1 MALTKITSRIL
12 DSSGVTT
19 VGTISTGVWQGTAIN
34 QTYLVGQSGTNT
46 GDETLA
52 RINALDVT
60 ELGTISSG
68 VWQGSVIAEAYL
80 QNQSGTNT
88 GDQTNISGNAGTATL
103 ADEATKLA
111 TARNIGG
118 VLFDGS
124 SAIDLPGVNIS
135 GNQNTSGNSATVTNG
150 VYIVGN
156 QTIGGAKT
164 FSGIVS
170 INGEGFFRGD
180 SSGNLRIQGGTTA
193 TEIRNNANNSS
204 LLTILNGGN
213 VGIGTTSPS
222 SKLHIR
228 TSSNFNYEFEQ
239 VSSRLRLSA
248 LNDARSANVPLQF
261 AASEFNF
268 VTGNVGIGT
277 TSPVTKLH
285 VQNPSNINDNLGL
298 LLVENTITSGS
309 TNSGVNVKGYHGTS
323 QFMQWEANGVR
334 IGSRVLTNGGAG
346 DVIFTAGADSEKMRI
361 TSAGQIQ
368 FTSTGQPPITNSL
381 YGNMVLTTNAVGN
394 FQRIRF
400 DVGTTPYWGLTK
412 LDSGNFAI
420 TGGSTWNDHAF
431 SIQYSTQNVG
441 VGMSSGVFPGKFN
454 VFGNSGTTT
463 PGVGDGIYVGPYQGN
478 SAVGSNWAYSNAGY
492 TYTDFCSRYDSSSS
506 YMRFVMKASATP
518 VYAMTIRGNGAVTKP
533 LQPAFSMRTN
543 ANLDVTGEVK
553 IPFNTNG
560 SFSPINCSFSSGTF
574 TATTAGRYLFTF
586 TASCLHL
593 ANHQYNAVYFRV
605 NNNGQPQRFRGAA
618 EGSTN
623 DWFGING
630 ATIIDLAASDYVEL
644 YTYSDISTAA
654 FRLNAGETTWCGYLL

>member
-12 DSSGVTT
+12 DSSGVTIL
-19 VGTISTGVWQGTAIN
+19 GTIATGVWQGTPIN

-213 VGIGTTSPS
+213 VGIGTADPNDGKLQVSANSSGDWAGYFFNQSTSGIGV
-222 SKLHIR
+222 HIEANSGGTQQVFR
-228 TSSNFNYEFEQ
+228 TSSRPNGGGNA
-239 VSSRLRLSA
+239 VTMAVL
-248 LNDARSANVPLQF
+248 AN
-261 AASEFNF
+261 
-268 VTGNVGIGT
+268 GNVGIGT
-277 TSPVTKLH
+277 ASPSARLQVQGAINTSSGAAVVEVYTNLSSGTDAQMASNAGGANIHMDVNNQTSNTSPNGIIWKSKYANNAGYTKTSAEIKF
-285 VQNPSNINDNLGL
+285 QPEGNYFRGGLGF
-298 LLVENTITSGS
+298 
-309 TNSGVNVKGYHGTS
+309 Y
-323 QFMQWEANGVR
+323 
-334 IGSRVLTNGGAG
+334 TNG
-346 DVIFTAGADSEKMRI
+346 TAN
-361 TSAGQIQ
+361 Q
-368 FTSTGQPPITNSL
+368 
-381 YGNMVLTTNAVGN
+381 TTNAVERM
-394 FQRIRF
+394 RI
-400 DVGTTPYWGLTK
+400 
-412 LDSGNFAI
+412 
-420 TGGSTWNDHAF
+420 
-431 SIQYSTQNVG
+431 
-441 VGMSSGVFPGKFN
+441 SSGGNVLFGGLSVIPSSS
-454 VFGNSGTTT
+454 VFGSGFWNITAGRQILRQSTNTTS
-463 PGVGDGIYVGPYQGN
+463 
-478 SAVGSNWAYSNAGY
+478 SASLQQFFNPNGQVGSIDVSGSSTSY
-492 TYTDFCSRYDSSSS
+492 SSSS
-506 YMRFVMKASATP
+506 DYRLKENVTLITDAISRLNQLKPSRFNFIADADRTVDGFIAHEVQDIIPEAICGEKDAMKDEEYEVTPRVEEVLDEEGNVITEAVEAVMETRSVPDYQGIDQSKI
-518 VYAMTIRGNGAVTKP
+518 VP
-533 LQPAFSMRTN
+533 L
-543 ANLDVTGEVK
+543 L
-553 IPFNTNG
+553 
-560 SFSPINCSFSSGTF
+560 
-574 TATTAGRYLFTF
+574 TAAI
-586 TASCLHL
+586 
-593 ANHQYNAVYFRV
+593 QE
-605 NNNGQPQRFRGAA
+605 QQ
-618 EGSTN
+618 
-623 DWFGING
+623 
-630 ATIIDLAASDYVEL
+630 TIIEDLKSR
-644 YTYSDISTAA
+644 I
-654 FRLNAGETTWCGYLL
+654 ETLEG